1 MRVLSTVESSHHPNP
16 EKSKKRWTKDNMSKN
31 KFDSLISDIRTCDI
45 CRDHL
50 PLGPRP
56 ILQVASSAKILIAGQ
71 APGKKVHE
79 SGIPFDDQ
87 SGDRLRNWLGLT
99 NDQFY
104 DSKKV
109 AILPMGFCYPGAG
122 VSGDAPPRPECAK
135 EWREKVLNQLSTL
148 GLVLVIG
155 KYALDRHLAE
165 KQKEN
170 LTETVKAWRE
180 YWPSHVP
187 MPHPSPRNNI
197 WLRKNPWFEQEIIPS
212 IQERVRTLIADT

>member
-1 MRVLSTVESSHHPNP
+1 MP
-16 EKSKKRWTKDNMSKN
+16 KKTKLG
-31 KFDSLISDIRTCDI
+31 SLISDIKGCTI
-45 CRDHL
+45 CKEHL

-87 SGDRLRNWLGLT
+87 SGDRLRIWLGLT
-99 NDQFY
+99 KEQFY
-104 DSKKV
+104 DSEKV
-109 AILPMGFCYPGAG
+109 AILPMGFCYPGTG
-122 VSGDAPPRPECAK
+122 VSGDAAPRPECAK
-135 EWREKVLNQLSTL
+135 EWRQMVLNHLSQV

-155 KYALDRHLAE
+155 KYALDYHLAE
-165 KQKEN
+165 QQKEN

-197 WLRKNPWFEQEIIPS
+197 WLRKNPWFEQDVIPS
-212 IQERVRTLIADT
+212 IQERVRTLIVDT